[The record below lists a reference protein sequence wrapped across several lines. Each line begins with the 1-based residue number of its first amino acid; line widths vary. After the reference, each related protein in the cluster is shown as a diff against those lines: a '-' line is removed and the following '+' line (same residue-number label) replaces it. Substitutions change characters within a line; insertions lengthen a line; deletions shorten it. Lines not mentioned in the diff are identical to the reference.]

1 MLVLQL
7 TYSTPHIWNWFE
19 WNCVVLCIFWKKI
32 HAALFEVIQAE
43 GGGLVKKC
51 AFGSDIFFFH
61 ILISFKHQLFL
72 ECCCSFSA
80 KNDLKSRI
88 ASVVTYSRELAPWIP
103 IETRFVNQK
112 ERSNQ
117 SHHHSPKKY
126 NSKQFQAGGALE
138 YTPHFCIMTWPH
150 KISREVLLTS

>member
-19 WNCVVLCIFWKKI
+19 WNCVGLCIFWKKSMQ
-32 HAALFEVIQAE
+32 LFLKSSRLKEEDWSKSVHL
-43 GGGLVKKC
+43 GPT
-51 AFGSDIFFFH
+51 FFFH

-103 IETRFVNQK
+103 IETRFLNQK

-117 SHHHSPKKY
+117 SHYHSPKKY